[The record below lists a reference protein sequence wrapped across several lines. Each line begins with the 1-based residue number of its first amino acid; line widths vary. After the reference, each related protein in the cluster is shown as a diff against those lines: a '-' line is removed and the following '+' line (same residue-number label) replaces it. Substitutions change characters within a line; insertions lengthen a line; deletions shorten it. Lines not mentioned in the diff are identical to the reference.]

1 MINIVFL
8 SLIVSLTL
16 IALCLI
22 NAIAGCFRQSIAVN
36 QAAIEALQAS
46 NQQALTQAQA
56 PPPEVLIG
64 FMPMPG
70 VDYGGG
76 NGNFLGTNYQ
86 QY

>member
-16 IALCLI
+16 IALALI
-22 NAIAGCFRQSIAVN
+22 SAIAGVFRQSLSVN

-46 NQQALTQAQA
+46 TQQAITQAQA
-56 PPPEVLIG
+56 PPEVLIG
-64 FMPMPG
+64 FMPMHG
-70 VDYGGG
+70 VDYGAG

>member
-16 IALCLI
+16 IALALI

-36 QAAIEALQAS
+36 QQAIEALQDVH
-46 NQQALTQAQA
+46 QQALTQAQA
-56 PPPEVLIG
+56 PPEVLIG
-64 FMPMPG
+64 FMPMHG